1 MRSAES
7 EPVITKTDAEV
18 TRVQVVR
25 DDEVYR
31 LSKGRIELLE
41 SEKSAMMELN
51 TSLQEENKALK
62 QLSLS
67 LQKGTGVSSV
77 VLQKQIKD
85 LHQEQKVLRDT
96 VHRLNVEL
104 SRYQAKY
111 RPVSFEEVEGVAL
124 PYKNEVAP
132 WLVNTKFLAPLFLA
146 YDDRLR
152 EKEQLIRTYD
162 EELSSFKARVMEVV
176 KENQQLHMSISK
188 ASPDALGP
196 DEWQQ
201 LQEQAKLVVEE
212 NALLM
217 EQQEIQ
223 DKKMKEMQGIHR
235 QEVSKLSKRISSQES
250 TQRLLETE
258 LDDMRR
264 IHSNL
269 VRQHEAMVAD
279 QENKML
285 IQEHLRIM
293 DECKSV
299 LEDLKAK
306 TKSETEEYNSKLQ
319 AVQKE
324 KSNLAIK
331 FADAEAKSAQLE
343 RELDAY
349 QKSLKKSERK
359 FLFLQRKLEHIQERE
374 LTAQETLSQVLTIAE
389 KTAAERDNYV
399 QFAKTQKVEQQKAA
413 SKILAGTQNI
423 KGLEEKLQ
431 ECRKKATDKVAIV
444 TGRLREKEN
453 EINKLKEQYE
463 GEINNLRAMVRQKQR
478 QLELMIGDN
487 RNVDK
492 ELDLV
497 WKTAAADNRR
507 MKDTVRQKGGMFDS
521 DSDPNAHLSS
531 EEGEAA

>member
-1 MRSAES
+1 
-7 EPVITKTDAEV
+7 
-18 TRVQVVR
+18 
-25 DDEVYR
+25 
-31 LSKGRIELLE
+31 
-41 SEKSAMMELN
+41 
-51 TSLQEENKALK
+51 
-62 QLSLS
+62 
-67 LQKGTGVSSV
+67 TGVSSV

-85 LHQEQKVLRDT
+85 LHQEQKVLRNT

-111 RPVSFEEVEGVAL
+111 RPVLFEEVEGLAL
-124 PYKNEVAP
+124 PHKKEAAP

-146 YDDRLR
+146 YDDRLK
-152 EKEQLIRTYD
+152 EKEQMIRAYD
-162 EELSSFKARVMEVV
+162 EELNAFKARVMEVV
-176 KENQQLHMSISK
+176 KENQQLHMSVSK
-188 ASPDALGP
+188 SSPDALGP

-223 DKKMKEMQGIHR
+223 DRKMKEIQRVHG

-250 TQRLLETE
+250 SQRRLETE

-264 IHSNL
+264 THSNL
-269 VRQHEAMVAD
+269 LRKHEAIVGE
-279 QENKML
+279 QEHKMSV
-285 IQEHLRIM
+285 QEHLRIM
-293 DECKSV
+293 DECRSV

-306 TKSETEEYNSKLQ
+306 TKLETEEYNSRLQ
-319 AVQKE
+319 AIQKE
-324 KSNLAIK
+324 KSNVAIK
-331 FADAEAKSAQLE
+331 FADAEAKNAQLE
-343 RELDAY
+343 RELEAY
-349 QKSLKKSERK
+349 KKSLKKSERN

-374 LTAQETLSQVLTIAE
+374 LTAQETLSQVLTVAE

-399 QFAKTQKVEQQKAA
+399 QFAKTQKVQQEKAA

-431 ECRKKATDKVAIV
+431 EYRKKASDKVAVV
-444 TGRLREKEN
+444 TGRLREKEK

-463 GEINNLRAMVRQKQR
+463 EEINNLRAMVRQKQR
-478 QLELMIGDN
+478 QLELMIGEN

-492 ELDLV
+492 ELELV